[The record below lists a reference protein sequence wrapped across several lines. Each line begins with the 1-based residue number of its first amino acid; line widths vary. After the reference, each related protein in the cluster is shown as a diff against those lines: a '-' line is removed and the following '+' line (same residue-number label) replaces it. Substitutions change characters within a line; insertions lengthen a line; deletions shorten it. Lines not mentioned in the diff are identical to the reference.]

1 MLEKITGTFSEIVKK
16 LSGKSTIT
24 EKNIE
29 EYKLRKKSID
39 DMVQKKKATEDFKA
53 WFDTDFIKRNPMPDN
68 KDK

>member
-1 MLEKITGTFSEIVKK
+1 ML
-16 LSGKSTIT
+16 
-24 EKNIE
+24 
-29 EYKLRKKSID
+29 YKLRKKSID